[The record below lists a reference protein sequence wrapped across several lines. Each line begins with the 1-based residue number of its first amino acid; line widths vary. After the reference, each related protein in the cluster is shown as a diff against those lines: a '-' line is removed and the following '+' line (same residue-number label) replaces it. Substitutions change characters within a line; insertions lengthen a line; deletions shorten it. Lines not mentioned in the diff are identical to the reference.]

1 MRGPLRVSMEGGVL
15 DTILRWTS
23 RGAIALALALALACP
38 LTLAAAVAAR
48 AQNIPE
54 PDPNLNQTWS
64 GEVVYKSTEGTNW
77 GVLAVYNKDQKYAK
91 GFKIKMEEFKKLEVK
106 EGDQVE
112 VTWSGPR
119 NDRTERKDV
128 KIKKTSGSSG

>member
-1 MRGPLRVSMEGGVL
+1 ME
-15 DTILRWTS
+15 TILRRTGRW
-23 RGAIALALALALACP
+23 AMALALGSA
-38 LTLAAAVAAR
+38 LTLAATAVAR

-77 GVLAVYNKDQKYAK
+77 GVVAVFNKEQKYAK
-91 GFKIKMEEFKKLEVK
+91 GFKVKIEDYKKLEVK

-128 KIKKTSGSSG
+128 KIKKTSGS

>member
-1 MRGPLRVSMEGGVL
+1 MM
-15 DTILRWTS
+15 
-23 RGAIALALALALACP
+23 ALALAGALW
-38 LTLAAAVAAR
+38 LAAAGLAR

-54 PDPNLNQTWS
+54 PDPNMSQTWS

-77 GVLAVYNKDQKYAK
+77 GVVAVYNKEEKYAK
-91 GFKIKMEEFKKLEVK
+91 GFKVKIDEYKKLEVQ
-106 EGDQVE
+106 EGDHVE

-128 KIKKTSGSSG
+128 KIKKTSGSSD

>member
-1 MRGPLRVSMEGGVL
+1 M
-15 DTILRWTS
+15 DTILRRTGRW
-23 RGAIALALALALACP
+23 AMALAIGSAI
-38 LTLAAAVAAR
+38 TLATAAAAS

-54 PDPNLNQTWS
+54 PDPNMNQTWS

-77 GVLAVYNKDQKYAK
+77 GVVAVYNEDQKYAK
-91 GFKIKMEEFKKLEVK
+91 GFKVKIDDYKKLELK
-106 EGDQVE
+106 EGDSVE

-128 KIKKTSGSSG
+128 KFKKTSGSSGG